1 MDIDII
7 VMDETIMPW
16 VSSKKRDIERQRTPK
31 KRITRK
37 NLGNIFLKNL
47 DALSASKIVKTI
59 GATTDVWNR
68 IIPDMIP
75 EITPREDMI

>member
-1 MDIDII
+1 MDIDVI
-7 VMDETIMPW
+7 VTDETMMPW
-16 VSSKKRDIERQRTPK
+16 VSFKKRDIERQRTPK

-59 GATTDVWNR
+59 GATTDVWNK

>member
-7 VMDETIMPW
+7 VTDETIMPW
-16 VSSKKRDIERQRTPK
+16 VSFKKRDIERQMTPN
-31 KRITRK
+31 KRIVRK

-59 GATTDVWNR
+59 GATTDVWNK
-68 IIPDMIP
+68 IMPDMIP
-75 EITPREDMI
+75 DITPREDMI